1 MMDNFKSVDEILD
14 FAIDQEQ
21 EAIDFYSEL
30 ADKAKRADIKKIYLD
45 FVKEEMGH
53 KTKLMKVKEEK
64 SLNDL
69 PDSEVTDLKI
79 SDYLVPVKATP
90 DMSYQDASVVVMNK
104 EKAAY
109 KLYTS
114 LAKMA
119 PTEETKKLFQ
129 KLALEEANHKLQFET
144 EYDDNIM
151 KDN

>member
-1 MMDNFKSVDEILD
+1 MDNFKSVDEVLD
-14 FAIDQEQ
+14 FAINQEQ

-30 ADKAKRADIKKIYLD
+30 ANKASREDIKKIYLD
-45 FVKEEMGH
+45 FVKEEIGH
-53 KTKLMKVKEEK
+53 KVKLMKVKEEK
-64 SLNDL
+64 SLVEL
-69 PDSEVTDLKI
+69 PDSMVTDLKI

-90 DMSYQDASVVVMNK
+90 DMSYQDALIVVMNK

-109 KLYTS
+109 RLYSS

-119 PTEETKKLFQ
+119 PTEDTRNLFQ

-151 KDN
+151 RDN

>member
-1 MMDNFKSVDEILD
+1 MMDNFKTVDEILD

-30 ADKAKRADIKKIYLD
+30 AEKAKRADIKKIYLE

-53 KTKLMKVKEEK
+53 KAKLMKIKEEK
-64 SLNDL
+64 SLAAL

-90 DMSYQDASVVVMNK
+90 DMSYQDALVVVMNK

-109 KLYTS
+109 KLYMS

-119 PTEETKKLFQ
+119 PTEETKNLFQ
-129 KLALEEANHKLQFET
+129 KLALEEAYHKLQFET
-144 EYDDNIM
+144 EYDDNVM